1 MSEAKKGDKSLMF
14 GKTGKDHPLFGKT
27 HTIELIA
34 KISLAR
40 KGIIHIDATKVKM
53 SAALRGEKNPIS
65 KNVFV
70 YSFDSETKD
79 IILYKS
85 FNTV

>member
-1 MSEAKKGDKSLMF
+1 MF

-27 HTIELIA
+27 HTIESIA
-34 KISLAR
+34 KINLAR
-40 KGIIHIDATKVKM
+40 KQIIHINATKEKM

-70 YSFDSETKD
+70 YSFD
-79 IILYKS
+79 
-85 FNTV
+85 